1 MSVHLSTM
9 NQPSCRVAG
18 QALLRVLGF
27 SVAST
32 LALRTRARAP
42 AISAL
47 TAITRALAHR
57 ALARSTAHLA
67 LHFLIRHDALY
78 STELRG
84 SGGRNHTDRSKT
96 CSRDRAPLTP
106 TARRVSNGNGMNRF
120 VRLPTMAPKRS
131 SELERPTHPDRIG
144 SRIGC
149 AERTL
154 STARPWQN
162 PS

>member
-32 LALRTRARAP
+32 LALWARARAP
-42 AISAL
+42 AIGAL

-67 LHFLIRHDALY
+67 LHFMFRHDALY
-78 STELRG
+78 STELRE
-84 SGGRNHTDRSKT
+84 SGGLNHTDRQT
-96 CSRDRAPLTP
+96 ECLRYTGRAPLGLG
-106 TARRVSNGNGMNRF
+106 V
-120 VRLPTMAPKRS
+120 
-131 SELERPTHPDRIG
+131 PDVAL
-144 SRIGC
+144 SR
-149 AERTL
+149 
-154 STARPWQN
+154 
-162 PS
+162 